1 MQDSSG
7 ADSRSAGSRSTDSR
21 SADSRSVEG
30 VEHVQR
36 AAREMIKAARSFLD
50 LVEEVVDDPDRITEA
65 AASVADMVKGGFSK
79 PEQPWERSAW
89 SETESEPE
97 TDSETETETEAETE
111 AEAETEVEAETE
123 ADSEPDSHAESG
135 SAPMKEP
142 ESPPPSKRTPPSSRV
157 RRIAVDG
164 AS

>member
-1 MQDSSG
+1 MEDSSG
-7 ADSRSAGSRSTDSR
+7 ADSHSAGSRSSDSR
-21 SADSRSVEG
+21 STASLSTEG

-65 AASVADMVKGGFSK
+65 AASVADMVKGSFSK

-89 SETESEPE
+89 SET
-97 TDSETETETEAETE
+97 DSETETETDSES
-111 AEAETEVEAETE
+111 ETE
-123 ADSEPDSHAESG
+123 ADSESDSHAESG

>member
-1 MQDSSG
+1 MEDSSG
-7 ADSRSAGSRSTDSR
+7 ADSHSAGSRS
-21 SADSRSVEG
+21 AEG
-30 VEHVQR
+30 IEHVQR

-65 AASVADMVKGGFSK
+65 AASVADMVKGSFSK

-89 SETESEPE
+89 SET
-97 TDSETETETEAETE
+97 DSETESESETE
-111 AEAETEVEAETE
+111 AEADSESETEAE
-123 ADSEPDSHAESG
+123 ADSESDSHAESG

>member
-1 MQDSSG
+1 MEDSSG
-7 ADSRSAGSRSTDSR
+7 ADSRSADSR
-21 SADSRSVEG
+21 SADSRSAEG
-30 VEHVQR
+30 IEHVQR

-65 AASVADMVKGGFSK
+65 AASVADMVKGSFSK

-89 SETESEPE
+89 SESETESETE
-97 TDSETETETEAETE
+97 SEAETETGAETE
-111 AEAETEVEAETE
+111 AEHKAEPEP
-123 ADSEPDSHAESG
+123 EPDSESEAES
-135 SAPMKEP
+135 PQ
-142 ESPPPSKRTPPSSRV
+142 PSKRTPPSSRV

>member
-1 MQDSSG
+1 
-7 ADSRSAGSRSTDSR
+7 
-21 SADSRSVEG
+21 

-65 AASVADMVKGGFSK
+65 AASVADMVKGSFSK

-89 SETESEPE
+89 TETESEPE
-97 TDSETETETEAETE
+97 PETESDSESETES
-111 AEAETEVEAETE
+111 
-123 ADSEPDSHAESG
+123 DSEPESE
-135 SAPMKEP
+135 SEP
-142 ESPPPSKRTPPSSRV
+142 EPDSEPVPESHLESEPHSRQPSKRTPPSSRV

>member
-1 MQDSSG
+1 MEDSSG
-7 ADSRSAGSRSTDSR
+7 ADSRSADSR

-65 AASVADMVKGGFSK
+65 AASVADMVKGSFSK

-89 SETESEPE
+89 SETESQSTSDP
-97 TDSETETETEAETE
+97 ETETEPQSGPET
-111 AEAETEVEAETE
+111 
-123 ADSEPDSHAESG
+123 
-135 SAPMKEP
+135 EP
-142 ESPPPSKRTPPSSRV
+142 ESESKPETESKPESEPELRQPSKGTPPSSRV

>member
-1 MQDSSG
+1 MEDSSG
-7 ADSRSAGSRSTDSR
+7 ADSHSAGSRSTDSR
-21 SADSRSVEG
+21 STASLSTEG

-65 AASVADMVKGGFSK
+65 AASVADMVKGSFSK

-89 SETESEPE
+89 SET
-97 TDSETETETEAETE
+97 DSDTETGAES
-111 AEAETEVEAETE
+111 E
-123 ADSEPDSHAESG
+123 ADSESDSHAESG

>member
-1 MQDSSG
+1 MEDSSG
-7 ADSRSAGSRSTDSR
+7 ADSHSAGSRSTDSR

-65 AASVADMVKGGFSK
+65 AASVADMVKGSFSK

-89 SETESEPE
+89 SET
-97 TDSETETETEAETE
+97 DSETETETEA
-111 AEAETEVEAETE
+111 
-123 ADSEPDSHAESG
+123 DPEPDSHAESG

>member
-1 MQDSSG
+1 MEDSPG

-21 SADSRSVEG
+21 STASLSTEG

-65 AASVADMVKGGFSK
+65 AASVADMVKGSFSK

-89 SETESEPE
+89 SETESE
-97 TDSETETETEAETE
+97 TDSETETEPQSGPET
-111 AEAETEVEAETE
+111 
-123 ADSEPDSHAESG
+123 EPDSES
-135 SAPMKEP
+135 EP

>member
-1 MQDSSG
+1 MEDSSG
-7 ADSRSAGSRSTDSR
+7 ADSHSAGSRSTDSR
-21 SADSRSVEG
+21 STASLSTEG

-65 AASVADMVKGGFSK
+65 AASVADMVKGSFSK
-79 PEQPWERSAW
+79 PEQPWERSA
-89 SETESEPE
+89 ET
-97 TDSETETETEAETE
+97 ETETETEA
-111 AEAETEVEAETE
+111 
-123 ADSEPDSHAESG
+123 DSESDSHAESG

>member
-1 MQDSSG
+1 MEDSSG
-7 ADSRSAGSRSTDSR
+7 ADSHSAGSRSTDSR
-21 SADSRSVEG
+21 SAASLSTEG

-65 AASVADMVKGGFSK
+65 AASVADMVKGSFSK

-89 SETESEPE
+89 SETDSETESEAE
-97 TDSETETETEAETE
+97 TDSETETEHKAEPE
-111 AEAETEVEAETE
+111 P
-123 ADSEPDSHAESG
+123 EPDSESEAES
-135 SAPMKEP
+135 PQ
-142 ESPPPSKRTPPSSRV
+142 PSKRTPPSSRV

>member
-1 MQDSSG
+1 MEDSSG
-7 ADSRSAGSRSTDSR
+7 ADSRST
-21 SADSRSVEG
+21 DSRSVEG

-65 AASVADMVKGGFSK
+65 AASVADMVKGSFSK

-89 SETESEPE
+89 SETESESTSDPE
-97 TDSETETETEAETE
+97 TEPQSGPETEPESETELESELEP
-111 AEAETEVEAETE
+111 
-123 ADSEPDSHAESG
+123 EPDSES
-135 SAPMKEP
+135 EP
-142 ESPPPSKRTPPSSRV
+142 ELRQPSKGTPPSSRV

>member
-1 MQDSSG
+1 MEDSSG
-7 ADSRSAGSRSTDSR
+7 ADSRSA
-21 SADSRSVEG
+21 EG
-30 VEHVQR
+30 IEHVQR

-65 AASVADMVKGGFSK
+65 AASVADMVKGSFSK

-89 SETESEPE
+89 SETETESE
-97 TDSETETETEAETE
+97 SETETETETESETE
-111 AEAETEVEAETE
+111 TKTKAESEAESDT
-123 ADSEPDSHAESG
+123 HAESG

-142 ESPPPSKRTPPSSRV
+142 ESPQPSKRTPPSSRV

>member
-1 MQDSSG
+1 MEDSSG
-7 ADSRSAGSRSTDSR
+7 ADSHSAGSRSTDSR
-21 SADSRSVEG
+21 SAEG
-30 VEHVQR
+30 IEHVQR

-65 AASVADMVKGGFSK
+65 AASVADMVKGSFSK

-89 SETESEPE
+89 SESETESETE
-97 TDSETETETEAETE
+97 SEAETETGAETE
-111 AEAETEVEAETE
+111 AEHKAEPEP
-123 ADSEPDSHAESG
+123 EPDSESEAES
-135 SAPMKEP
+135 PQ
-142 ESPPPSKRTPPSSRV
+142 PSKRTPPSSRV

>member
-1 MQDSSG
+1 MEDSSG
-7 ADSRSAGSRSTDSR
+7 ADSRSAGSRSADSR
-21 SADSRSVEG
+21 SGDSRSVEG

-65 AASVADMVKGGFSK
+65 AASVADMVKGSFSK

-89 SETESEPE
+89 SETEPESASDPETEPQSGPEHESEPE
-97 TDSETETETEAETE
+97 TETE
-111 AEAETEVEAETE
+111 
-123 ADSEPDSHAESG
+123 SER
-135 SAPMKEP
+135 KP
-142 ESPPPSKRTPPSSRV
+142 ESEHESQQPSKGTPPSSRV